1 MTSPK
6 SSSPPNDSRS
16 HHSLER
22 GERYRPHHLS
32 PTPPCPS
39 SAFSLADALVM
50 QARAEAPAFG
60 SYTSTSLW
68 TGGEAGADPSP
79 ESDRMALNPAIA
91 LIDAAT
97 DPSGQNR
104 NFEVRRRRP
113 AILTER
119 NSENPSRKP
128 AAQ

>member
-1 MTSPK
+1 
-6 SSSPPNDSRS
+6 
-16 HHSLER
+16 
-22 GERYRPHHLS
+22 
-32 PTPPCPS
+32 
-39 SAFSLADALVM
+39 M